1 MAEAKSRANTLLQ
14 ATLGPS
20 LERMGSTLRELG
32 LTGHAADVF
41 CALVRMSHATAADL
55 ILKTGIPDS
64 KIYYA
69 LEELAEKGLVEVQK
83 GKPKAYRV
91 VPPKEVEI
99 RLMRTV
105 DEEYE
110 RRQTATARLVSLLEP
125 LRASTSSP
133 TADLAYIVKG
143 LANIAARAS
152 GLIASARKEI
162 VVLASDE
169 PFFRKIESDLGKAAR
184 RRVRVKLAIPDI
196 EVEKDLSKVAEV
208 RSILC
213 NCLLLVVDG
222 QQVLT
227 MTRMMDG
234 DAYAITSTDPTLV
247 RLGLDYWESPR
258 CCVM

>member
-1 MAEAKSRANTLLQ
+1 
-14 ATLGPS
+14 
-20 LERMGSTLRELG
+20 
-32 LTGHAADVF
+32 
-41 CALVRMSHATAADL
+41 L
-55 ILKTGIPDS
+55 I
-64 KIYYA
+64 
-69 LEELAEKGLVEVQK
+69 
-83 GKPKAYRV
+83 
-91 VPPKEVEI
+91 
-99 RLMRTV
+99 
-105 DEEYE
+105 
-110 RRQTATARLVSLLEP
+110 SLLEP

-133 TADLAYIVKG
+133 IADLAYIVKG
-143 LANIAARAS
+143 VPNIAARAS

-169 PFFRKIESDLGKAAR
+169 PFFRKIEGDLGKAAR
-184 RRVRVKLAIPDI
+184 RRIRVKLAIPDI
-196 EVEKDLSKVAEV
+196 EVEKDLSKAAEV
-208 RSILC
+208 RTILC

>member
-1 MAEAKSRANTLLQ
+1 MSEAKTRANTLLQ

-20 LERMGSTLRELG
+20 LERMGVTLRELG

-69 LEELAEKGLVEVQK
+69 LDELAEKGLVEVQG

-91 VPPKEVEI
+91 VPPREVET

-110 RRQTATARLVSLLEP
+110 RRQTATVRLVSLLEP

-143 LANIAARAS
+143 LSNIAARAG

-169 PFFRKIESDLGKAAR
+169 LFFRKIEGDLGKAAR
-184 RRVRVKLAIPDI
+184 RRVRIKLAVPDI
-196 EVEKDLSKVAEV
+196 EVEKDLSKVAEI

-227 MTRMMDG
+227 MTRTMDG
-234 DAYAITSTDPTLV
+234 GAYAITSTDPTLV
-247 RLGLDYWESPR
+247 QLGLDYWESPR
-258 CCVM
+258 CCVD